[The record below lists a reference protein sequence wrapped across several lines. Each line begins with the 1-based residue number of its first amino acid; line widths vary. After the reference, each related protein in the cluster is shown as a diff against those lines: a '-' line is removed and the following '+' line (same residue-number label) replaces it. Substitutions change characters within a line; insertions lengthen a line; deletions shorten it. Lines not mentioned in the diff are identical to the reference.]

1 MPTQKLRELK
11 DLAAQYASLSRK
23 EQTAA
28 RRKMARSWEV
38 QEEETEIKKILMN
51 IFEKMKIRAQQGIR
65 YFDVMNLTNE
75 QISSG
80 WNRDLYEDEV
90 PLEAVKSHVAH
101 KVYLHLLQM
110 GLRPR
115 IVSDPRQEGAAGSMY
130 EFWKIVVSW

>member
-11 DLAAQYASLSRK
+11 DLASQYASLSRK

-38 QEEETEIKKILMN
+38 LEEETEVKKILMN
-51 IFEKMKIRAQQGIR
+51 IFEKMRIRAQQGIQ
-65 YFDVMNLTNE
+65 YFDVMGLTIGE
-75 QISSG
+75 ISSG

-90 PLEAVKSHVAH
+90 PLEAVKSPVAR
-101 KVYLHLLQM
+101 KVYLRLLQM

-115 IVSDPRQEGAAGSMY
+115 IVSDPRHEGTGGSMF
-130 EFWKIVVSW
+130 EFWKIVVTW

>member
-38 QEEETEIKKILMN
+38 LEEETEVKKILMN
-51 IFEKMKIRAQQGIR
+51 IFEKMRIRAQQGIQ
-65 YFDVMNLTNE
+65 YFDVMSLTTGE
-75 QISSG
+75 ISSG

-90 PLEAVKSHVAH
+90 PLEAVKSPVAR
-101 KVYLHLLQM
+101 KVYLRLLQM

-115 IVSDPRQEGAAGSMY
+115 IISDPKQEGTGGSMF